1 MIRSRRRTAGPAA
14 LALVALL
21 VLLAGCGVSADR
33 EPRAID
39 PGDLPA
45 DLLDP
50 TPSSSTTLAGSTTA
64 VTVYLLSRTG
74 DETRLVAVRRKVEDA
89 NSAGD
94 RISALLAPVSKEEQ
108 GDGLMSSIPSD
119 TVLLDTD
126 QIEANHELVVDLSG
140 ALFDVQ
146 GKELANAFAQIVWTV
161 SEMAGIDQVRFRVD
175 GEEYRA
181 PNAEG
186 IEQQG
191 AVTKADYR
199 SLAPR

>member
-1 MIRSRRRTAGPAA
+1 
-14 LALVALL
+14 LVALL